1 MNSNDLKA
9 SRIIGAIQVIFT
21 MYERNSENNM
31 GFMATL
37 QLILIVLKFVGVIT
51 WSWWAVFFPLWINIA
66 VYVIAI
72 LWDWLG
78 S

>member
-1 MNSNDLKA
+1 MNSNDLKV

-21 MYERNSENNM
+21 MYERNGENNM

-72 LWDWLG
+72 LWGLVR
-78 S
+78 